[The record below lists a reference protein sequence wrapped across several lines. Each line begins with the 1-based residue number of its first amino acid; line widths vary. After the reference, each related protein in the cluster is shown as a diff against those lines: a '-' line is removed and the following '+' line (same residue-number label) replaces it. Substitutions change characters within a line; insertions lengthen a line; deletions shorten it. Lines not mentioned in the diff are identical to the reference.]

1 MDSPQILRAIVIAPD
16 EYLRVAF
23 EDAASESGRVL
34 VLKSLDR
41 YPDAGE
47 AAAVVRAHAAQV
59 VFIDIASNPV
69 LIGLAAELHR
79 AIPGLVTVALHYTDA
94 LTGEPLQ
101 QVLMDLL
108 HGGVRELLCEP
119 FDPTLFVQAI
129 DRISKNVR
137 DVGDQQELGELYA
150 FLPAKG
156 GTGASTIAVNTALA
170 LGRIGAGKTLLMDC
184 DINCGVVRFQLKI
197 HNAFSIQDA
206 LEKGPRL
213 DDGAWPDLAEASEQV
228 TGDALDVLASG
239 GVIPR
244 YPYPEAHS
252 RSLIEFAR
260 RRYRRVLLDLSDQ
273 LEEFAIGM
281 LSQCRRIY
289 LVVQPELSTVHLA
302 REKLRFLK
310 SIDLD
315 DRVEVLLTRWRKDAV
330 LTLAD
335 IEGVLGV
342 PISQSLSI
350 DSKGTYQA
358 LLSGTGIDAASHF
371 GREVQALASGISD
384 AGEKPAAS
392 SKKRGIDFF
401 SVLPSKYS
409 LFHPQR

>member
-16 EYLRVAF
+16 EYLRAAF
-23 EDAASESGRVL
+23 ESVAAESGRVL

-41 YPDAGE
+41 YPDAAE
-47 AAAVVRAHAAQV
+47 AASVVRAHAAQV

-69 LIGLAAELHR
+69 LIGLAVELHK
-79 AIPGLVTVALHYTDA
+79 AVPGLVTVALHYTDG

-119 FDPTLFVQAI
+119 FDPALFVQAI
-129 DRISKNVR
+129 SRIAKNVR
-137 DVGDQQELGELYA
+137 DVGVQQELGELYA

-156 GTGASTIAVNTALA
+156 GTGASTIAINTALA
-170 LGRIGAGKTLLMDC
+170 LGRMEAGKTLLMDC

-197 HNAFSIQDA
+197 HNPFSIQDA
-206 LEKGPRL
+206 LEKGPKL
-213 DDGAWPDLAEASEQV
+213 DDGLWPDLVA
-228 TGDALDVLASG
+228 GDALDVLASG
-239 GVIPR
+239 GVLPR
-244 YPYPEAHS
+244 YPYPHTHAQS
-252 RSLIEFAR
+252 VLDFAR

-273 LEEFAIGM
+273 LEEFAVGM
-281 LSQCRRIY
+281 LSHCRRIY

-335 IEGVLGV
+335 IESVLGV

-371 GREVQALASGISD
+371 GHEVQALASAI
-384 AGEKPAAS
+384 AETAEKPVS
-392 SKKRGIDFF
+392 HKKRGIDFF
-401 SVLPSKYS
+401 SVLPGKHSFFS
-409 LFHPQR
+409 TQR